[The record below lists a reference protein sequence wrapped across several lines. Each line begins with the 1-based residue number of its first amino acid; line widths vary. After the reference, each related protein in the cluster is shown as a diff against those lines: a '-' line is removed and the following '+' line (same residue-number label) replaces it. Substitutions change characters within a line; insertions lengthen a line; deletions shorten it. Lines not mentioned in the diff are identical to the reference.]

1 MLVSARMCASSSV
14 QPCHN
19 RSGRSRSVRGSA
31 RESILGFVAVAT
43 NPVADAAVCFRPLM
57 QMHDWGDSPYRKTI
71 EFMAGEQ

>member
-1 MLVSARMCASSSV
+1 
-14 QPCHN
+14 
-19 RSGRSRSVRGSA
+19 VRGSA